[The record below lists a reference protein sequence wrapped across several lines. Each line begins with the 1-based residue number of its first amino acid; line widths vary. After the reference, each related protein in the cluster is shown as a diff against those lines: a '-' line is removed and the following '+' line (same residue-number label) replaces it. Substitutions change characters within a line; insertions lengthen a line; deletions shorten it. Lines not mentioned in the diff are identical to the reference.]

1 VNSPAAPEPWRRRA
15 YLDWL
20 RGIAVLIMIEA
31 HTLDSWTRLA
41 DRQSPWYQNA
51 IILAG
56 FGAPLFLFLA
66 GIALMLAAGSRIR
79 KGMTLGQ
86 AARAAFRRG
95 AWVFLLALLFRLQS
109 FVLGG
114 GQSPQSLLKV
124 DILNVMGVSM
134 LAASIGLACTATR
147 KARTW
152 LFTGLTG
159 LIAMLTPLIRESS
172 LLGALPDPLEA
183 YFRPMPGLTNFTLFP
198 WAGFLTGG
206 CVVGAWLVGEGSGR
220 LSLAAVASAGEA
232 ARPDSSDA
240 DSRVNRWLVA
250 IGAAVAVAGY
260 FSSMLPPL
268 YPHASFWTSSPTFFF
283 MRLGILAVSVP
294 AAFAL
299 TRFWR
304 GQWLQEFGQASL
316 FVYWV
321 HVELVYGVL
330 SAPIHRRLPFGLA
343 LAAFGLFTAAM
354 FGLVR
359 LKSLISRRGRSPN
372 VTAGGDAASKS
383 TIAAVSRNQT

>member
-1 VNSPAAPEPWRRRA
+1 VNRRT

-41 DRQSPWYQNA
+41 DRDLPWYQNA

-79 KGMTLGQ
+79 KGMSPEK

-95 AWVFLLALLFRLQS
+95 AWIFLLAFVFRLQS

-114 GQSPQSLLKV
+114 GQFPQSLLKV

-134 LAASIGLACTATR
+134 LAASIGLAGAATL

-152 LFTGLTG
+152 LFTGLTV
-159 LIAMLTPLIRESS
+159 LIAMLTPVIRDSS
-172 LLGALPDPLEA
+172 LVGALPDPLEA
-183 YFRPMPGLTNFTLFP
+183 YFRPLTGLTTFTLFP
-198 WAGFLTGG
+198 WAGFLTAG
-206 CVVGAWLVGEGSGR
+206 CIVGAWLDDPIAADGR
-220 LSLAAVASAGEA
+220 LNL
-232 ARPDSSDA
+232 R
-240 DSRVNRWLVA
+240 
-250 IGAAVAVAGY
+250 VAVAGVTIALSGY
-260 FSSMLPPL
+260 LSSFLPPL
-268 YPHASFWTSSPTFFF
+268 FPHASFWTSSPTFFF
-283 MRLGILAVSVP
+283 LRLGILVVSVP
-294 AAFAL
+294 TAFAL
-299 TRFWR
+299 TRVWR
-304 GQWLQEFGQASL
+304 GQWLEDFGKASL

-330 SAPIHRRLPFGLA
+330 SAPLHQRLPFGVA
-343 LAAFGLFTAAM
+343 LAAFGMFTVAM

-359 LKSLISRRGRSPN
+359 LKELIARRGRSPN
-372 VTAGGDAASKS
+372 VTGGDAAAKS
-383 TIAAVSRNQT
+383 TISAISRNET

>member
-1 VNSPAAPEPWRRRA
+1 
-15 YLDWL
+15 
-20 RGIAVLIMIEA
+20 MIEA
-31 HTLDSWTRLA
+31 HTLDSWTRVA
-41 DRQSPWYQNA
+41 DRQSVWYENA

-66 GIALMLAAGSRIR
+66 GVALMLAAGSRIR
-79 KGMTLGQ
+79 NGLTVEQ

-114 GQSPQSLLKV
+114 GQFPQSLLKV

-134 LAASIGLACTATR
+134 LATSIGLASTR
-147 KARTW
+147 TLKARTW
-152 LFTGLTG
+152 LFSAVTVA
-159 LIAMLTPLIRESS
+159 IAMLTPIIRDTP

-183 YFRPMPGLTNFTLFP
+183 YFRPLPGLTTFTLFP

-206 CVVGAWLVGEGSGR
+206 CFVGAWLDAPVESGFSR
-220 LSLAAVASAGEA
+220 TARNSHLNLWLA
-232 ARPDSSDA
+232 
-240 DSRVNRWLVA
+240 A
-250 IGAAVAVAGY
+250 IGATITLVGY
-260 FSSMLPPL
+260 LSSFLPPL
-268 YPHASFWTSSPTFFF
+268 YPSASFWTSSPTFFF
-283 MRLGILAVSVP
+283 LRLGILLMSVA

-299 TRFWR
+299 GRVWR
-304 GQWLQEFGQASL
+304 GLWLQEFGRASL

-330 SAPIHRRLPFGLA
+330 SAPIHRRLPFSLA
-343 LAAFGLFTAAM
+343 LAAFAMFTVAM

-359 LKSLISRRGRSPN
+359 VKRAAVARGRSPN
-372 VTAGGDAASKS
+372 VKS
-383 TIAAVSRNQT
+383 RGAVGADL

>member
-1 VNSPAAPEPWRRRA
+1 VKSAGAPEPSRRP

-20 RGIAVLIMIEA
+20 RGVAVLIMIEA
-31 HTLDSWTRLA
+31 HTLDSWTRVA
-41 DRQSPWYQNA
+41 DRQSTWYENA

-66 GIALMLAAGSRIR
+66 GVALMLAAGSRIR
-79 KGMTLGQ
+79 KGLTLEQ

-114 GQSPQSLLKV
+114 GQFPQSLLKV

-134 LAASIGLACTATR
+134 LAASIGLACTRTL
-147 KARTW
+147 KARAW
-152 LFTGLTG
+152 LFSAVTVA
-159 LIAMLTPLIRESS
+159 IAMLTPIIRATP

-183 YFRPMPGLTNFTLFP
+183 YFRPLPGLTTFTLFP

-206 CVVGAWLVGEGSGR
+206 CIVGAGLDAAVPSGR
-220 LSLAAVASAGEA
+220 APRLTDTRL
-232 ARPDSSDA
+232 
-240 DSRVNRWLVA
+240 NLWLVA
-250 IGAAVAVAGY
+250 IGSTVAGVGY
-260 FSSMLPPL
+260 VASMLPPL

-283 MRLGILAVSVP
+283 LRLGILLMAVSS
-294 AAFAL
+294 AFAL
-299 TRFWR
+299 SRVWS
-304 GQWLQEFGQASL
+304 GLWLQEFGRASL

-343 LAAFGLFTAAM
+343 LAAFATFALAM
-354 FGLVR
+354 LGLVR
-359 LKSLISRRGRSPN
+359 LKTTVVKRGRSP
-372 VTAGGDAASKS
+372 KS
-383 TIAAVSRNQT
+383 LVNAVR

>member
-1 VNSPAAPEPWRRRA
+1 VLRVGSPRDPTSRRP

-20 RGIAVLIMIEA
+20 RGVAVLIMIEA
-31 HTLDSWTRLA
+31 HTLDSWTRVA
-41 DRQSPWYQNA
+41 DRQSVWYENA

-66 GIALMLAAGSRIR
+66 GVALMLAAGSRIR
-79 KGMTLGQ
+79 NGLTVEQ

-114 GQSPQSLLKV
+114 GQFPQSLLKV

-134 LAASIGLACTATR
+134 LAASIGLASTR
-147 KARTW
+147 TLKARTW
-152 LFTGLTG
+152 LFSAVTVA
-159 LIAMLTPLIRESS
+159 IAMLTPIIRDTP

-183 YFRPMPGLTNFTLFP
+183 YFRPLPGLTTFTLFP

-206 CVVGAWLVGEGSGR
+206 CIVGAWLDAPVESGFSR
-220 LSLAAVASAGEA
+220 TASDSHLNLWLA
-232 ARPDSSDA
+232 
-240 DSRVNRWLVA
+240 A
-250 IGAAVAVAGY
+250 IGATITLVGY
-260 FSSMLPPL
+260 LSSFLPPL
-268 YPHASFWTSSPTFFF
+268 YPSASFWTSSPTFFF
-283 MRLGILAVSVP
+283 LRLGILLMSVA

-299 TRFWR
+299 GRVWR
-304 GQWLQEFGQASL
+304 GLWLQEFGRASL

-330 SAPIHRRLPFGLA
+330 SAPIHRRLPFSLA
-343 LAAFGLFTAAM
+343 LAAFAMFTVAM

-359 LKSLISRRGRSPN
+359 VKRAAVARGRSPN
-372 VTAGGDAASKS
+372 VKS
-383 TIAAVSRNQT
+383 RGAVGADL

>member
-1 VNSPAAPEPWRRRA
+1 VNRRT

-31 HTLDSWTRLA
+31 HTLDSWTALT
-41 DRQSPWYQNA
+41 DRQSPWYQDA

-86 AARAAFRRG
+86 AARAALRRG
-95 AWVFLLALLFRLQS
+95 AWIFLLAFLFRLQS

-114 GQSPQSLLKV
+114 GQFPQSLLKV

-134 LAASIGLACTATR
+134 LAASIGLACTATL

-152 LFTGLTG
+152 LFTGVTV
-159 LIAMLTPLIRESS
+159 LIAMLTPVIRESS
-172 LLGALPDPLEA
+172 LLSALPDPIEA
-183 YFRPMPGLTNFTLFP
+183 YFRPLAGLTTFTLFP
-198 WAGFLTGG
+198 WAGFLTAG
-206 CVVGAWLVGEGSGR
+206 CIVGSWLDAPVTADRRLHLRIAVVGGAIALGGY
-220 LSLAAVASAGEA
+220 LSS
-232 ARPDSSDA
+232 
-240 DSRVNRWLVA
+240 
-250 IGAAVAVAGY
+250 
-260 FSSMLPPL
+260 FLPPL
-268 YPHASFWTSSPTFFF
+268 FPHASFWTSSPTFFF
-283 MRLGILAVSVP
+283 LRLGILVVSVP
-294 AAFAL
+294 TAFAL
-299 TRFWR
+299 TGVWR
-304 GQWLQEFGQASL
+304 VKWLEEFGKASL

-330 SAPIHRRLPFGLA
+330 SAPIHRRLPLGLA
-343 LAAFGLFTAAM
+343 LTAFAIFTVAM

-359 LKSLISRRGRSPN
+359 LKDAIARRGRSPN
-372 VTAGGDAASKS
+372 VTAGGDAAAKS
-383 TIAAVSRNQT
+383 TIPAISRNRT

>member
-1 VNSPAAPEPWRRRA
+1 MNRRL

-20 RGIAVLIMIEA
+20 RGVAVLIMIEA
-31 HTLDSWTRLA
+31 HTLDSWTRVA
-41 DRQSPWYQNA
+41 DRQSPWYERA
-51 IILAG
+51 VILAG

-66 GIALMLAAGSRIR
+66 GVALMLAAGSRMR
-79 KGMTLGQ
+79 KGLTLEQ
-86 AARAAFRRG
+86 AARAALRRG

-134 LAASIGLACTATR
+134 LAASIGLAFTR
-147 KARTW
+147 TLKARVWVFSAT
-152 LFTGLTG
+152 TIA
-159 LIAMLTPLIRESS
+159 IAMLTPIIRESS
-172 LLGALPDPLEA
+172 LLGVLPDPLEA
-183 YFRPMPGLTNFTLFP
+183 YFRPLPGLTTFTLFP

-206 CVVGAWLVGEGSGR
+206 CIVGAWID
-220 LSLAAVASAGEA
+220 AAVASGL
-232 ARPDSSDA
+232 SGT
-240 DSRVNRWLVA
+240 SRLSENRLHLWLVA
-250 IGAAVAVAGY
+250 MGATMAIGGY
-260 FSSMLPPL
+260 LSSMLPPL
-268 YPHASFWTSSPTFFF
+268 FPSASFWTSSPTFFF
-283 MRLGILAVSVP
+283 LRLGILVTSVS

-299 TRFWR
+299 SRVWR
-304 GQWLQEFGQASL
+304 GRWLQEFGIASL

-343 LAAFGLFTAAM
+343 LAAFAMFTLAM

-359 LKSLISRRGRSPN
+359 LKAALAGRGRSTKTVEVPQ
-372 VTAGGDAASKS
+372 APYAP
-383 TIAAVSRNQT
+383 